1 MVGVPLKLGLSRQL
15 LKGGIHVGR
24 YLQDLMAIGLR
35 VYGSRYRDR
44 FQEGLPHSARVAA
57 LTAGISSVVERM
69 TRVAGHSGALG
80 SANPQNTEPLLN
92 QGTQGVTPG
101 ADQVSSSSTAAM
113 IQ

>member
-1 MVGVPLKLGLSRQL
+1 MHYGPHL
-15 LKGGIHVGR
+15 
-24 YLQDLMAIGLR
+24 
-35 VYGSRYRDR
+35 GSRSSSALPEGIDFSHRLALLG
-44 FQEGLPHSARVAA
+44 FPGLPHSARVAA